1 MICDTL
7 ARTVTA
13 PGELPVGV
21 LTAIVGAPYL
31 ILLIKRKL
39 T

>member
-1 MICDTL
+1 M
-7 ARTVTA
+7 
-13 PGELPVGV
+13 PVMVNIGNISYV

-31 ILLIKRKL
+31 ILLIKKKL

>member
-21 LTAIVGAPYL
+21 LTSNCRGTISDSAN
-31 ILLIKRKL
+31 
-39 T
+39 